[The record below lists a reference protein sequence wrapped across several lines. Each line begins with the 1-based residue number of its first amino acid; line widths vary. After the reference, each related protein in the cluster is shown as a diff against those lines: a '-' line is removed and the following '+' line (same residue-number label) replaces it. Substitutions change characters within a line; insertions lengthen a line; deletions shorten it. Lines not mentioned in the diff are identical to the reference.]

1 MKKIDLEQHFYDTC
15 ILDVLEKR
23 KVPPCYDT
31 KTQVFEFTQFDKI
44 SAAAVMPLLLDIAES
59 RLKQMDQLGI
69 DMAVLSCSPGPEQFD
84 IQESI
89 DACSKVNDA
98 LGAIIKKYPGRF
110 FGSATL
116 PVKDPEAACKELER
130 CVKQYGFVSWH
141 THSNYL
147 DSFPDDSTY
156 RPIFKKASDLGVYVY
171 LHPTYPNT
179 SRLAGF
185 GPTFS
190 GAGLGY
196 TIDTMITL
204 CRLIVSGIFDEMPN
218 LKICTGHLGEA
229 LPFLLERIDNR
240 LKFVITPLI
249 VMKKSMKYYF
259 KNNVFITTSGNMS
272 MEAFQCAKNV
282 LGIDNIMYGSD
293 YPYEPFNDMI
303 EFLASIPM
311 TEEEREKLYYKNA
324 INKLGITF

>member
-1 MKKIDLEQHFYDTC
+1 MKKIDLENHFYDTC

-23 KVPPCYDT
+23 TVPPCYNS
-31 KTQVFEFTQFDKI
+31 KTQIFQFTQYDKYSFTTI
-44 SAAAVMPLLLDIAES
+44 MPMLLDITES
-59 RLKQMDQLGI
+59 RLKQMDKLGI
-69 DMAVLSCSPGPEQFD
+69 DMAVLSCTAGPEQFD
-84 IQESI
+84 TEESI
-89 DACSKVNDA
+89 ETCHKINDT
-98 LGAIIKKYPGRF
+98 LWEIIKRYPGRF
-110 FGSATL
+110 LGSATL
-116 PVKDPEAACKELER
+116 PVKKPEAACNELER

-147 DSFPDDSTY
+147 DSFPDHSVY
-156 RPIFKKASDLGVYVY
+156 RPIFKKASDLGAYVY
-171 LHPTYPNT
+171 LHPTFPNT
-179 SRLAGF
+179 PRLTGF
-185 GPTFS
+185 GPAFS

-218 LKICTGHLGEA
+218 LKICVGHLGEA
-229 LPFLLERIDNR
+229 LPFLLDRMDNR
-240 LKFVITPLI
+240 LNYVETPLVVI
-249 VMKKSMKYYF
+249 KKSMKYYF
-259 KNNVFITTSGNMS
+259 KNNVFVTTSGNMS
-272 MEAFQCAKNV
+272 KEAFQCAKDV